1 MIDAVILIPS
11 IMHSRSQSSE
21 DGILRDSLLLA
32 PVFALHSMNISLP
45 RGMFVAAGFFVL
57 FSEIIN
63 DLTYRLLPPS
73 VKFKETW
80 LNLQSRQIKKDLIRY
95 IELRNDGAQRTEASD
110 NYADVLR
117 DSHMGIKGSQNQAEK
132 VATRKDGEA

>member
-1 MIDAVILIPS
+1 
-11 IMHSRSQSSE
+11 
-21 DGILRDSLLLA
+21 
-32 PVFALHSMNISLP
+32 
-45 RGMFVAAGFFVL
+45 
-57 FSEIIN
+57 
-63 DLTYRLLPPS
+63 LTYRLLPPS

-95 IELRNDGAQRTEASD
+95 IELRNDRAQRTEASD
-110 NYADVLR
+110 NYADVLL

>member
-1 MIDAVILIPS
+1 
-11 IMHSRSQSSE
+11 
-21 DGILRDSLLLA
+21 
-32 PVFALHSMNISLP
+32 
-45 RGMFVAAGFFVL
+45 MFVAAGFFVL

-95 IELRNDGAQRTEASD
+95 IELRNDRAQRTEASD

>member
-32 PVFALHSMNISLP
+32 TVFALHSMNISLP

-57 FSEIIN
+57 FS
-63 DLTYRLLPPS
+63 
-73 VKFKETW
+73 
-80 LNLQSRQIKKDLIRY
+80 
-95 IELRNDGAQRTEASD
+95 
-110 NYADVLR
+110 
-117 DSHMGIKGSQNQAEK
+117 
-132 VATRKDGEA
+132 